1 MPSMLEQNAIQHVL
15 DCYDGDIDCIIHDEE
30 CVGAAGMVEAGCFLC
45 YYSDIREWWES
56 AGGWYVEIDEKL
68 WQWYIAIVSDAVET
82 IIHNRWRYE
91 DDE

>member
-1 MPSMLEQNAIQHVL
+1 MSCKLERNAIQHVL

-45 YYSDIREWWES
+45 YYSDVREWWES

>member
-1 MPSMLEQNAIQHVL
+1 MASKFEQNAIQHVL

-56 AGGWYVEIDEKL
+56 AGGPHIEYDEDL
-68 WQWYIAIVSDAVET
+68 WKAYIITIADAVEEIT
-82 IIHNRWRYE
+82 HYPWRYE
-91 DDE
+91 ND

>member
-1 MPSMLEQNAIQHVL
+1 MPSKFEQNAIQHVL

-45 YYSDIREWWES
+45 YYSDVREWWES

>member
-1 MPSMLEQNAIQHVL
+1 MSSKLERNAIQHVL

-45 YYSDIREWWES
+45 YYSDVREWWES